1 MVKEL
6 QDYQSMSCKSQN
18 YQYCFQDGQNIVR
31 DGQNAVRNV
40 RNNLRDDISLNTAR
54 VGQS

>member
-6 QDYQSMSCKSQN
+6 QDYQSMPCKSQN
-18 YQYCFQDGQNIVR
+18 FQYCFQDGQNIVA

-40 RNNLRDDISLNTAR
+40 RNVLRDDISLNAAR
-54 VGQS
+54 VGK